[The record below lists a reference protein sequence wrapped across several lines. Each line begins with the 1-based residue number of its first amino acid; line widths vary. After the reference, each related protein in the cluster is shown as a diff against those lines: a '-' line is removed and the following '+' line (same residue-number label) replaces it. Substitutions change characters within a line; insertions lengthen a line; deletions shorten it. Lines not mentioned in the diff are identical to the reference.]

1 MVVIWDEVCVVNVT
15 VDGQR
20 IEQVKN
26 LKYVSSIITEME
38 EAMSKIEAIVV

>member
-1 MVVIWDEVCVVNVT
+1 MVVIWDGDCIVNIT

-26 LKYVSSIITEME
+26 LKYFVSIITEDGRSHE
-38 EAMSKIEAIVV
+38 